1 MFWGHCSEK
10 PYAVVSTLN
19 GTAKNKESAKSV
31 CTSGVELLAQECKQ
45 GLGWITL
52 TRRQEQKVGKMLF
65 VKFSLY
71 QV

>member
-1 MFWGHCSEK
+1 MLLFLLLTEQRKIRNRQNQCVLLVE
-10 PYAVVSTLN
+10 
-19 GTAKNKESAKSV
+19 
-31 CTSGVELLAQECKQ
+31 GVELLAQERKQ